1 MHESDHARLSLVS
14 WAKWQAA
21 GKPLHFSPY
30 GESIGARDVF
40 IPKNRRRFRTDEP
53 LWQESEEP
61 GEIDAAVA
69 ELMKIDSRLHGALSD
84 HERRV
89 LLAAVVPLGRPAPAA
104 GWRLV
109 LDQRVEDAERATDCG
124 DQLGLRKWRVVVVHG
139 R

>member
-104 GWRLV
+104 
-109 LDQRVEDAERATDCG
+109 ERAVAAGVDVDT
-124 DQLGLRKWRVVVVHG
+124 LRAIRRRALALIG
-139 R
+139 